1 MKKFIILVAALS
13 AVAFTSCKS
22 KKTLT
27 DAAIV
32 ASPAQEVK
40 EVAPISYT
48 KPAQQTTTAPAPVVN
63 TADKDRQERVS
74 VVNPGDAGLLR
85 NYNVVVGA
93 FGNINNANNFVAKM
107 QQRGYQSFLV
117 KNGSGLYRVVACSFD
132 YRDEAVAARD
142 QIKTRYANDDPGTC
156 PAAWLLIPAL

>member
-22 KKTLT
+22 KRTLT

-40 EVAPISYT
+40 EVSPITYTQPAATPAP
-48 KPAQQTTTAPAPVVN
+48 APAPVVN
-63 TADKDRQERVS
+63 TADKDRQEKVT
-74 VVNPGDAGLLR
+74 VVNASDAALLR
-85 NYNVVVGA
+85 NYNVIVGA

-107 QQRGYQSFLV
+107 QQRGYQAFLV
-117 KNGSGLYRVVACSFD
+117 KNASGLYRVVASSFD
-132 YRDEAVAARD
+132 YREQAVASRD
-142 QIKTRYANDDPGTC
+142 EIKTKYANDDPGTC
-156 PAAWLLIPAL
+156 PAAWLLVPAL